1 MNSVVLGCKM
11 GVYIFLVLTLV
22 CDAKWKSKGIGAI
35 KHHKDTLLVLIG
47 TPTDGAYQ
55 EGKYPADL
63 QDENSV
69 LEKIW
74 NWERSQQRKET
85 MDRFILK
92 NLRRSVEECKE
103 RKSFYSPTILI
114 SGAPWAKGGYFLLGK
129 F

>member
-1 MNSVVLGCKM
+1 M
-11 GVYIFLVLTLV
+11 
-22 CDAKWKSKGIGAI
+22 
-35 KHHKDTLLVLIG
+35 DTLFVLIG

-55 EGKYPADL
+55 EGKYPTAL

-74 NWERSQQRKET
+74 NWERSQQRKDT
-85 MDRFILK
+85 MDRFIVK
-92 NLRRSVEECKE
+92 NLRRSVEGCKE